1 MKIGVIRVRGS
12 IRVRKKIKDTLIM
25 LRLHNKN
32 HCIVVE
38 DKPNIMGM
46 IKKVKDYITY
56 GEIDEETLKLLF
68 EKRGEEFKEKT
79 GEKDN
84 KTNKFIVYNNKKYK
98 KYFRLNMPKKGYG
111 RKGTK
116 KSFSEG
122 GALGYRGKNIN
133 DLIRRMV

>member
-46 IKKVKDYITY
+46 IKKVKDYIPY

-84 KTNKFIVYNNKKYK
+84 KTNKFIVYNNNFKVSSSIS
-98 KYFRLNMPKKGYG
+98 P
-111 RKGTK
+111 
-116 KSFSEG
+116 
-122 GALGYRGKNIN
+122 
-133 DLIRRMV
+133 